1 MQLSKGLNL
10 EDKHAGRSKI
20 AYMLGTFPGLTETF
34 VIREIEGLKRHGF
47 EVNVFAV
54 KRAGLMNLQR
64 SLLSQETLANTVF
77 ARPDYTLRLATK
89 NMKSLI
95 LHPFRYL
102 AALKIFAGEALRL
115 TPAEFIRLMYHFFC
129 GIGFLDELRR
139 RGITNMHCHFASGT
153 NMALAANLFSGMPFS
168 FTAHATGD
176 IYMNPVLLK
185 KKMERASFV
194 VPCCEYNK
202 RYLDDVTGFA
212 HSEKLCRIYSGVDI
226 NEAKHL
232 AVEMGKETPS
242 VFHDARDLQIVS
254 VGSLIVMKGHAT
266 LIEACA
272 ILKEKGHAIRC
283 EIIGEGA
290 ERKNLERLINRAG
303 MGGRIRLAGPQPLS
317 YIYEALGR
325 ADIFALLSKT
335 SVSGYRDGMPI
346 VILEAMAMGLPVVST
361 YISGIP
367 EMVVD
372 GVTGFLIHERDA
384 AGAANAIER
393 LIADAE
399 FRKQFG
405 EAGRKRVRDLFLIDR
420 MINQL
425 AELFSLNSKGSL
437 ANSQ

>member
-1 MQLSKGLNL
+1 
-10 EDKHAGRSKI
+10 
-20 AYMLGTFPGLTETF
+20 MLGTFPGLTETF

-346 VILEAMAMGLPVVST
+346 VILEAMAMGKVV
-361 YISGIP
+361 ISIDANGPREIVLHKKTGVLVPPDSP
-367 EMVVD
+367 EAMSRAIVD
-372 GVTGFLIHERDA
+372 LLKNPQKRIDMGKRGRER
-384 AGAANAIER
+384 
-393 LIADAE
+393 AE
-399 FRKQFG
+399 EVFALEKHVSALEDIYREVLQEK
-405 EAGRKRVRDLFLIDR
+405 
-420 MINQL
+420 
-425 AELFSLNSKGSL
+425 
-437 ANSQ
+437 